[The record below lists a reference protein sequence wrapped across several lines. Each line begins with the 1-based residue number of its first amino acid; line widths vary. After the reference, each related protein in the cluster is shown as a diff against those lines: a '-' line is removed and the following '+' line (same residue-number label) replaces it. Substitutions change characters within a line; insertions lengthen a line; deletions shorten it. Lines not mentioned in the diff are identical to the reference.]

1 MHATSHPGG
10 VGCRRIDLCNNNTSS
25 NSNNNNNSSNN
36 NNNKKNTDTIR
47 NASDLSWHA
56 DLGKEWYDAKIG
68 SKDQQKK
75 LQTWTISER
84 QGYLATLKPHTAR
97 EAQEP

>member
-68 SKDQQKK
+68 SKDQQKNFRLGQFQNGK
-75 LQTWTISER
+75 GIL
-84 QGYLATLKPHTAR
+84 P
-97 EAQEP
+97 P